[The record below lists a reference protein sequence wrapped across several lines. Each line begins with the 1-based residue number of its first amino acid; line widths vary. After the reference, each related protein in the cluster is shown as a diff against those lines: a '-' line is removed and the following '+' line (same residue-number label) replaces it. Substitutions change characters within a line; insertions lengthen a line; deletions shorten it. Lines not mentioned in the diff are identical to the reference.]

1 MDNLAIDKS
10 KKPSKECC
18 ICLDILILYTE
29 QNRTEHRRLQKLS
42 PDDEINTLYK
52 LFLKQQWVG
61 TLFRGNYIC
70 TCLVSLFFGIK
81 QLQSEC
87 SLWLP

>member
-42 PDDEINTLYK
+42 PDDEIFTYFSQHFVQTVSQTAVSGYTVQRQLHLYM
-52 LFLKQQWVG
+52 F
-61 TLFRGNYIC
+61 
-70 TCLVSLFFGIK
+70 SL
-81 QLQSEC
+81 
-87 SLWLP
+87 SLLWYKAITV